1 MNTLLLSAEGDLG
14 LEIAL
19 IIAIAIVGVLIILVS
34 LVALILRVKIFF
46 SYWVTNREETEA
58 GYTGGEAARSLL
70 DELGYTDVQV
80 KKAGFFSALLYGNHY
95 NPKKKTVYLRAST
108 LNRKNVTSVGLALQK
123 VGIVVQDETGG
134 AVKRRWRLQKFGV
147 FGPLLFIP
155 IVLVGVVLDFVFAG
169 GGEITGFCSLGA
181 SVLGLSFFVVSLIL
195 TIFTLQVEKRANATA
210 LELMA
215 SHNFLTESEREKIR
229 KVFKTYILAYFADFL
244 ITLLEIIR
252 FILKI
257 ALEIVAAN
265 SAGKK

>member
-1 MNTLLLSAEGDLG
+1 MNTLLLSAEGNLG

-123 VGIVVQDETGG
+123 VGVVVQDETGG
-134 AVKRRWRLQKFGV
+134 LLDDEQITRILKSINSKYNLETLPDDLRAINAISRIRRGRRLPSIERCKAVFVTKNTALVSATKQCIDEMHCDYGF
-147 FGPLLFIP
+147 P
-155 IVLVGVVLDFVFAG
+155 IA
-169 GGEITGFCSLGA
+169 ITGEDLCVIAWIKDFSVDSSL
-181 SVLGLSFFVVSLIL
+181 
-195 TIFTLQVEKRANATA
+195 KNAT
-210 LELMA
+210 
-215 SHNFLTESEREKIR
+215 TR
-229 KVFKTYILAYFADFL
+229 KCNGIHYSIKRTNGRVFQTF
-244 ITLLEIIR
+244 R
-252 FILKI
+252 
-257 ALEIVAAN
+257 
-265 SAGKK
+265 